1 MNEYSNP
8 IYEPK
13 IHDFGD
19 DYHLPDVDLGD
30 ESIPMTKV
38 KKIRRKYQ
46 NWFDYLDAVNLY
58 DEYVTNLKE
67 KYGGEAKFKLAML
80 LGQVREYLPNY
91 PKLRKSKR
99 NRYYRKN
106 RIPKVEREEIHFDP
120 IPVEELDKLPHA
132 KVKVRLVGGRK
143 IDCLYDGYRTI
154 RGSLETTLNEFDMLQ
169 AYWVRNTERIDKLK
183 GGKKRKKRLRRELNR
198 KTLKIS
204 LQYRSISD
212 MLALD
217 EKRRKDK
224 FFNRNEYENHSM
236 FYKGGW
242 VTVGDQEH
250 LDIVEK
256 LKSIGVVF
264 SKITR
269 SQTKLIKKRI
279 SKKYG
284 SRKKQRKLA
293 KKNRKADN
301 KFIQEIS
308 GGMFNDYAQFESDMK
323 ELTGSRRFD
332 KY

>member
-1 MNEYSNP
+1 MNEYSNQL
-8 IYEPK
+8 YEPK

-30 ESIPMTKV
+30 DDIPMTKV

-106 RIPKVEREEIHFDP
+106 KIPRIEREEVQFDP
-120 IPVEELDKLPHA
+120 IPIEEIDKLPHSRV
-132 KVKVRLVGGRK
+132 KVKLVGGRK
-143 IDCLYDGYRTI
+143 IDSLYDGYRSLQS
-154 RGSLETTLNEFDMLQ
+154 SLESTLNEFDMIQ
-169 AYWVRNTERIDKLK
+169 AYWVRNNERIRKLK
-183 GGKKRKKRLRRELNR
+183 GSKKRKRQLKRELNR

-212 MLALD
+212 ILALD
-217 EKRRKDK
+217 EKRKRDK
-224 FFNRNEYENHSM
+224 FFNRDKYEDHTIY
-236 FYKGGW
+236 YKGGW
-242 VTVGDQEH
+242 VTAGDQEH

-264 SKITR
+264 SKITK

-284 SRKKQRKLA
+284 SKKKRRKLE
-293 KKNRKADN
+293 KKNRKLDD
-301 KFIQEIS
+301 KFIQDIS
-308 GGMFNDYAQFESDMK
+308 GGMFNDYAQFETDMK